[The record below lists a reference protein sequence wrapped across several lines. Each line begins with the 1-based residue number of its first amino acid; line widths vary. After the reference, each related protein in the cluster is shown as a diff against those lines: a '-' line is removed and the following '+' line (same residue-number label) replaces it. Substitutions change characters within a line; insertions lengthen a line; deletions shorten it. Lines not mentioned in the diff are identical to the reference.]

1 MVMDMIYRHLITVF
15 MIILFSLKLW
25 CRKSFRDVETKFF
38 WVTVVSCIVLV
49 VEDSFETMTANYESL
64 RFWRTLLSVIG
75 YTFRSVA
82 AVGLLLV
89 VMPKKKQ
96 SPLVWIPC
104 FITLLVSGTA
114 FFTDIAF
121 GFDENYAFYR
131 GPLGLVA
138 FAVPI
143 LYLVMILWTTR
154 KFVIEEKGYERL
166 VIPICAL
173 LCLASSLVDA
183 YAGGIR
189 LNEAIMISSISF
201 YVFLYTHDN
210 RRDSL
215 TGLLNRQ
222 AFYEDSVVF
231 AKDIKA
237 VVSLDM
243 NGLKEINDKQG
254 HQAGDKAL
262 ATIGLC
268 IEQALG
274 YDAQAYR
281 VGGDE
286 FLILVF
292 HNSKDRIKKAT
303 DSIKESI
310 NNNGYFISVGYSL
323 VEENEDL
330 EETIKKSDKAMYED
344 KALFYKQRGNDRR
357 SR

>member
-1 MVMDMIYRHLITVF
+1 MDMVYRHLITMF
-15 MIILFSLKLW
+15 MIVLFSLKLW
-25 CRKSFRDVETKFF
+25 NRKSFKDVETKFF
-38 WVTVVSCIVLV
+38 WVTVVSCVILV
-49 VEDSFETMTANYESL
+49 FEDSLETIASNYESL

-89 VMPKKKQ
+89 VMPKNKR

-104 FITLLVSGTA
+104 FVTMVISGTA

-138 FAVPI
+138 FIVPI
-143 LYLVMILWTTR
+143 LYLVMILWTSR
-154 KFVIEEKGYERL
+154 KFIIEEKGHEKF
-166 VIPICAL
+166 VIPICAM
-173 LCLASSLVDA
+173 LCLASSLIDA
-183 YAGGIR
+183 HVGGIR

-222 AFYEDSVVF
+222 ALYEDSVTF
-231 AKDIKA
+231 AREIGA

-243 NGLKEINDKQG
+243 NGLKEINDKEG
-254 HQAGDKAL
+254 HLAGDRAL
-262 ATIGLC
+262 ATIGSC

-292 HNSKDRIKKAT
+292 HSNEDRIDKAT
-303 DSIKESI
+303 KNIKESI
-310 NNNGYFISVGYSL
+310 NSNGYYISLGYSL
-323 VEENEDL
+323 VVENESL
-330 EETIKKSDKAMYED
+330 EETVKRSDKAMYED
-344 KALFYKQRGNDRR
+344 KALFYQQMGNDRR
-357 SR
+357 GR

>member
-1 MVMDMIYRHLITVF
+1 MIMDMVYRHLITMF
-15 MIILFSLKLW
+15 MIVLFSLKLW
-25 CRKSFRDVETKFF
+25 NRKSFKDVETKFF
-38 WVTVVSCIVLV
+38 WVTVVSCVILV
-49 VEDSFETMTANYESL
+49 FEDSLETIASNYESL
-64 RFWRTLLSVIG
+64 RFWRTMLSVIG

-89 VMPKKKQ
+89 VMPKNKR

-104 FITLLVSGTA
+104 FVTMIVSGTA

-138 FAVPI
+138 FIVPI
-143 LYLVMILWTTR
+143 LYLAMTIWTSR
-154 KFVIEEKGYERL
+154 KFIMEEKGHEKF
-166 VIPICAL
+166 VIPICAM
-173 LCLASSLVDA
+173 LCLASALIDA
-183 YAGGIR
+183 HVGGIR

-222 AFYEDSVVF
+222 ALYEDSVTF
-231 AKDIKA
+231 AREIGA

-243 NGLKEINDKQG
+243 NGLKEINDKEG
-254 HQAGDKAL
+254 HLAGDKAL
-262 ATIGLC
+262 ATIGSC
-268 IEQALG
+268 IEKTLG
-274 YDAQAYR
+274 YDAQGYR

-292 HNSKDRIKKAT
+292 HNNKDRIDKAT
-303 DSIKESI
+303 KNIKESI
-310 NNNGYFISVGYSL
+310 NSNGYHISVGYSL
-323 VEENEDL
+323 VVENEGL
-330 EETIKKSDKAMYED
+330 EETVKRSDKAMYED
-344 KALFYKQRGNDRR
+344 KALFYQQRGNDRR